1 MDTRTTRSAEKPER
15 IQTTALTRE
24 RLRQY
29 IPLTEELRDLEQ
41 AIYLTSDVV
50 RGSYAEPPYTAHSVR
65 ITGMD
70 KHYANWRRERMDN
83 IMQTR
88 TAIVNAVN
96 AIQDETLRRVVI
108 LHYLNGLKWAEV
120 ARHVGRSVSTIRNL
134 VRDSI
139 K

>member
-1 MDTRTTRSAEKPER
+1 MDIKTTCSAEKPEQ

-29 IPLTEELRDLEQ
+29 TPLTEELRELER

-65 ITGMD
+65 ISGMD
-70 KHYANWRRERMDN
+70 KHYANWRRERMDSV
-83 IMQTR
+83 IQAR

-96 AIQDETLRRVVI
+96 AIPDETLRRVVI

-120 ARHVGRSVSTIRNL
+120 ARRVGKSVSTIRNL
-134 VRDSI
+134 VRDNI